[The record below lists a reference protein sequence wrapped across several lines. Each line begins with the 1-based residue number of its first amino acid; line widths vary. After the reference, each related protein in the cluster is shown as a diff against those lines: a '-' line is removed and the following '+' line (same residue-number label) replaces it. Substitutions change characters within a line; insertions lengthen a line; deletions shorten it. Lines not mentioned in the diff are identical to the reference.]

1 MLVNLDLVYRSSLA
15 QWLATD
21 KFLERVL
28 HVFEIKVVG
37 CKADLCMRGDKNL
50 FYGLERMSLF
60 DGEIEGSIWGKW

>member
-1 MLVNLDLVYRSSLA
+1 MLVNLEIVYRSSVA

-21 KFLERVL
+21 KFLVV
-28 HVFEIKVVG
+28 HVVEIKVVG